1 MIIDHQV
8 PDRLQYKLDQKTLD
22 ESVTKAKL
30 ALLNDIKRS
39 VYLYRCDCG
48 GCNGCEIEIFASITP
63 IFDAERFGIL
73 NTPSP
78 RHADIL
84 VYTGAVTRAMRMPA
98 IRAYEGAPDP
108 KLVVSYG
115 ACGCTG
121 GIFHDNYSVW
131 GGTDKLFPVDVY
143 IPGCPPSPPQTIY
156 GFAIALGLL
165 GQKLHHTDTV
175 EEPGVQVPLAYE
187 DIPYKVR
194 TTLERTARL
203 YSGYCYGADLSAEFM
218 GAIEKAGPNVLGAVG
233 GLIESQTD
241 PRKAEIF
248 KKMRQD
254 LVEMVVSSEQE
265 SKDLKD
271 ALELIVASNANV
283 AAAQAKGDLPL
294 GSTEKVAAA
303 LKMPEGVDALSDAPA
318 QEEKK

>member
-8 PDRLQYKLDQKTLD
+8 PSRLQHGIDQMTLD
-22 ESVTKAKL
+22 ESVVKAKS

-39 VYLYRCDCG
+39 VYIYRCDCG
-48 GCNGCEIEIFASITP
+48 GCNGCEIEIFSSITP
-63 IFDAERFGIL
+63 LFDVERFGIK

-121 GIFHDNYSVW
+121 GIFHDNYCVW

-143 IPGCPPSPPQTIY
+143 IPGCPPTPPQTIY

-165 GQKLHHTDTV
+165 GQKLHRSDQT
-175 EEPGVQVPLAYE
+175 EEPGVQVSLRYE

-194 TTLERTARL
+194 VSIERQARL
-203 YSGYCYGADLSAEFM
+203 YSGYCTGSDLSDEFL
-218 GAIEKAGPNVLGAVG
+218 NVLECASGNVLASVNH
-233 GLIESQTD
+233 LIACQTD
-241 PRKAEIF
+241 SRKAEVF
-248 KKMRQD
+248 TKLRD
-254 LVEMVVSSEQE
+254 ELVSMAVSSEQE
-265 SKDLKD
+265 AADLKA
-271 ALELIVASNANV
+271 ALELVVASNTRSSSAGN
-283 AAAQAKGDLPL
+283 AGLIGEKGR
-294 GSTEKVAAA
+294 A
-303 LKMPEGVDALSDAPA
+303 
-318 QEEKK
+318 

>member
-1 MIIDHQV
+1 MIIDRPV
-8 PDRLQYKLDQKTLD
+8 PESLQHRLDKKTLD

-39 VYLYRCDCG
+39 VYIYRVDCG
-48 GCNGCEIEIFASITP
+48 GCNGCEIEIFATITP
-63 IFDAERFGIL
+63 VFDAERFGIK

-121 GIFHDNYSVW
+121 GIFHDNYCVW

-143 IPGCPPSPPQTIY
+143 IPGCPPTPAQTVY

-165 GQKLHHTDTV
+165 GQKLHHTDIV
-175 EEPGVQVPLAYE
+175 EQPGEQAPLRFE
-187 DIPYKVR
+187 DIPYKAR
-194 TTLERTARL
+194 ITLEKEARRM
-203 YSGYCYGADLSAEFM
+203 SGYRQGQDLSDEFM
-218 GAIEKAGPNVLGAVG
+218 SALSKGGPDVFANVSN
-233 GLIESQTD
+233 LIAAQTD
-241 PRKAEIF
+241 PRRIEVFTCMRDKLSDMVLNSNRENELLKAALEN
-248 KKMRQD
+248 
-254 LVEMVVSSEQE
+254 VVSTGGAPGE
-265 SKDLKD
+265 
-271 ALELIVASNANV
+271 NV
-283 AAAQAKGDLPL
+283 AATILQTAMASHGN
-294 GSTEKVAAA
+294 ER
-303 LKMPEGVDALSDAPA
+303 
-318 QEEKK
+318 